1 MNYLIVTSLVIISN
15 SICILID
22 TKLWITRLLSL
33 TNICISLYIL
43 YNVKKD
49 GYDIEDNDYDN

>member
-15 SICILID
+15 SVCILID

-43 YNVKKD
+43 YNLKD